1 MKIRITLL
9 ALFLSL
15 FSQDAFAQNITYPP
29 SPVPDRIV
37 LSWSGDP
44 ATTQSVTWRTDTTVR
59 AALAEI
65 ALANPSPDFVNE
77 KKALEARTEVLVT
90 NDNVAH
96 FHSVTFRHLVPNK
109 LYAYR
114 VGSEAGWS
122 EWFHFKT
129 AGQTA
134 APFSFAYFGDAQNS
148 LKSFWSRCVRQAYSA
163 MPDMDFMM
171 HAGDLVNRANRDAE
185 WGEWFYAA
193 GWITGTKAQMACPG
207 NHEYVRSEDDGN
219 RVLDSH
225 WRTTFTFP
233 ENGPDDLRES
243 VYYFDYQGVRFISL
257 NTQAMLSYPAELIMQ
272 KEWLEQIL
280 STNPHRWT
288 IVFQHHPVYST
299 AQGRDNPEL
308 EKHLQPLYEQYG
320 VDLVLQGHDH
330 TYGRGHNL
338 AFGESRKD
346 PLDKGPI
353 YVVSV
358 SGPKMYNINFADWLT
373 RIASNTQL
381 YQLVHL
387 DGSKLRYE
395 AYTATGQLYD
405 AFELHKQAD
414 GHNQFLDKA
423 PEEVPE
429 RADIPARYE
438 DQMSEEQIE
447 AYRRKFE
454 AYQRQNREKGRK

>member
-1 MKIRITLL
+1 MKIRIRLTF
-9 ALFLSL
+9 LFLCLCTLS
-15 FSQDAFAQNITYPP
+15 AFAQTNTYPP

-44 ATTQSVTWRTDTTVR
+44 ATTQSVTWRTDTTVQV
-59 AALAEI
+59 ALAEI
-65 ALANPSPDFVNE
+65 ALADASPDFVNE
-77 KKALEARTEVLVT
+77 SKPAEARTERLIT
-90 NDNVAH
+90 NDNEAH
-96 FHSVTFRHLVPNK
+96 FHSVTFRHLAPNT

-114 VGSEAGWS
+114 VGSEAAWS
-122 EWFHFKT
+122 EWFHFRT
-129 AGQTA
+129 AEQTA

-148 LKSFWSRCVRQAYSA
+148 LKSFWSRTVRQAYST
-163 MPDMDFMM
+163 MPDMDFML

-193 GWITGTKAQMACPG
+193 GWITGTKAQMATPG
-207 NHEYVRSEDDGN
+207 NHEYIRSPEGE
-219 RVLDSH
+219 RVLGSH
-225 WRTTFTFP
+225 WRPTFTLP

-257 NTQAMLSYPAELIMQ
+257 NTQAMLSYPVELILQ
-272 KEWLEQIL
+272 KEWLEQVL

-288 IVFQHHPVYST
+288 IVFQHHPIYST

-308 EKHLQPLYEQYG
+308 EEHLQPLFEEYG

-338 AFGESRKD
+338 AFGETRKD

-358 SGPKMYNINFADWLT
+358 SGPKMYNINFADWLS

-395 AYTATGQLYD
+395 AYTVTGQLYD

-414 GHNQFLDKA
+414 GHNQFVDKA
-423 PEEVPE
+423 PEAVPE
-429 RADIPARYE
+429 RANIPARYKA
-438 DQMSEEQIE
+438 QMSEEQIQ
-447 AYRRKFE
+447 AYRMKFE
-454 AYQRQNREKGRK
+454 EYMRKRLLREKKD